1 MILKKKINNLFFM
14 QSKKEKKEEFK
25 LAKEVIERDEYRWL
39 ENLSYSNKSL
49 DLIKFCEENGCY
61 ETLIQIIKNQ
71 KAPEEIR
78 RMAKESLK
86 GTVKNFIK
94 EAFSKENYFDL
105 VKLTRNQH
113 IDKETREDLIK
124 RLEAMMKKVI
134 KSAVEK
140 GDYQLLFEIAR
151 NPFFS
156 TEKRKMAIEN
166 ANEAALK
173 RIEHCSKKEG
183 EIIENELYLIAKDKF
198 FEFHVRKK
206 ALFEYIK
213 KVANKKEKEKLKKVI
228 SDNSLLLSGRL
239 YALIKMLTC

>member
-1 MILKKKINNLFFM
+1 MQSKNFM
-14 QSKKEKKEEFK
+14 QSKKEAFK
-25 LAKEVIERDEYRWL
+25 LAKEVIERNEYKWL

-61 ETLIQIIKNQ
+61 ETIIQIIKNQ
-71 KAPEEIR
+71 KTPEEIR
-78 RMAKESLK
+78 KMAKESLK
-86 GTVKNFIK
+86 GAVKNFIK

-113 IDKETREDLIK
+113 IDKETREELIK
-124 RLEAMMKKVI
+124 RLEVMMKKVV

-166 ANEAALK
+166 ANDAALK

-198 FEFHVRKK
+198 FEPHVRKR

-228 SDNSLLLSGRL
+228 SDDSLLLSGRL
-239 YALIKMLTC
+239 YALIKILTC